1 MGPEVVAS
9 VRDTPGTHSSTRP
22 QAFHTPCLRQ
32 TVLCKLPAVWDP
44 QSLASPSSL
53 FLSVAAAFPPAM
65 FLLYWEVRLW
75 VPTGWLLTGMLQGLA
90 PTCSHPPCLWQCSS
104 NTNDGFGQDRQS
116 LLSLSLTMTYAWMTP
131 SGVTPLQVPCLVAVY
146 TLSRISP
153 PQLRVTPWFGGH
165 PSPSPIPLT
174 DVVKASRCQSLRQVG
189 RVQERGQ
196 EGHDHVLLVIQD
208 GFIS

>member
-1 MGPEVVAS
+1 MGPEIVAS

-65 FLLYWEVRLW
+65 FLLHWEVRLW

-131 SGVTPLQVPCLVAVY
+131 SGVTPLPGPLPGGCIHIVKDLPTPAESHPLVRGSPLPLPHPTHRCSQSVQVPVA
-146 TLSRISP
+146 P
-153 PQLRVTPWFGGH
+153 AGG
-165 PSPSPIPLT
+165 
-174 DVVKASRCQSLRQVG
+174 QSTRKRPG
-189 RVQERGQ
+189 G
-196 EGHDHVLLVIQD
+196 
-208 GFIS
+208 S

>member
-1 MGPEVVAS
+1 MGPEVAAS

-22 QAFHTPCLRQ
+22 QALHSPCLRQ

-53 FLSVAAAFPPAM
+53 FLSVAAPCPAM

-75 VPTGWLLTGMLQGLA
+75 VPTLWLLTGMLQGPA
-90 PTCSHPPCLWQCSS
+90 PTCSHLPCLWQCSS
-104 NTNDGFGQDRQS
+104 NTNDGFSQDIWS

-131 SGVTPLQVPCLVAVY
+131 SRVTPLQVPCIVKDLPTPAESHPLV
-146 TLSRISP
+146 
-153 PQLRVTPWFGGH
+153 QGH
-165 PSPSPIPLT
+165 PYPCPTSLT
-174 DVVKASRCQSLRQVG
+174 DVVKASRSQSLRQVS

-196 EGHDHVLLVIQD
+196 EGHDHVLLVIHD